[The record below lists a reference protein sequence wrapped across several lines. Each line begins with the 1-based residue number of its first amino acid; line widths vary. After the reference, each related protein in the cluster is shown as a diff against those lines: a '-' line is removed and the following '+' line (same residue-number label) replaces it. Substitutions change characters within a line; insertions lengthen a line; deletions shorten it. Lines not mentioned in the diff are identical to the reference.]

1 MSDNEREYQEALAL
15 HLEIADVS
23 MKVTVKALFMSFS
36 DEGMAAL
43 IKMLQEYGRPTVP
56 GHGLYKP
63 READP
68 ELIEVTC
75 TQKHISTTQIPHKH
89 VKKVG
94 REVQPGLAPL
104 FEVGEGLSE
113 SHLPEGDEKYIE
125 HEYGS

>member
-63 READP
+63 REHDP
-68 ELIEVTC
+68 VLAELEVHGTI
-75 TQKHISTTQIPHKH
+75 T
-89 VKKVG
+89 G
-94 REVQPGLAPL
+94 RFTSNKPAFEEV
-104 FEVGEGLSE
+104 S
-113 SHLPEGDEKYIE
+113 SLPEGDEKYIE